1 MKNIKAAQHKRET
14 RDPSMRRGGR
24 IPLRQPPEARRRSA
38 SDILKDRVR
47 PGRRDAEENRLK
59 ELQRR
64 RAVAPADLKHA
75 RPCRQQRHTLQQSH
89 PLSTHVFD
97 PLVTK
102 PGSPAE
108 FAFPPPT
115 KPLPRRVS
123 PGSAQCRCAC
133 RNVKPPLPP
142 LRQPGRPG
150 ILTPRR
156 RAPRMRRKEDRHDG
170 SAN

>member
-24 IPLRQPPEARRRSA
+24 SPLRQPPEARRRSA

-75 RPCRQQRHTLQQSH
+75 RPCRQQRHTLQHPH

-102 PGSPAE
+102 PGSPRNSRFRTRRSPFRA
-108 FAFPPPT
+108 APPPAAPSVDARASASNRPCRPCANRT
-115 KPLPRRVS
+115 APVS
-123 PGSAQCRCAC
+123 FP
-133 RNVKPPLPP
+133 
-142 LRQPGRPG
+142 
-150 ILTPRR
+150 PRR
-156 RAPRMRRKEDRHDG
+156 REPRTRRREDRQDG
-170 SAN
+170 PTN